1 MVNPK
6 QQNIRFTNGAA
17 LTPAGIV
24 EPCEIH
30 VSNGLIAY
38 VGDAQSA
45 PAFTADRTIDAAG
58 HVVMPGF
65 VNAHTHAAMTLFR
78 GFAGDLSL
86 LDWLHHIWPVE
97 DTLNGGD
104 VYWLSI
110 LAIAEM
116 LKTGTTAFLDM
127 YDFMDDV
134 ARAVLETGIRATLS
148 QGTTGFGNRD
158 AKLEK
163 ARRLHR
169 NFQGA
174 GNGRIRVMVAPHAEY
189 TCPPDFL
196 QTLRDLAQEL
206 DVGIHIHIAESPAE
220 MKDSFERNGVSPVV
234 HLDRLGLLTSRTTAA
249 HCVHLSDEDMDILA
263 ARGVRVAHNPGS
275 NLKLGSGISPVP
287 QLLGRGVTVALGT
300 DGAGSNN
307 NLDMWQE
314 MGLAALLHKGA
325 QQNPMVVPVPAALH
339 MATRAGALA
348 IDAPETGELTAGKK
362 ADLILIDTRDV
373 HYRPRRELAQH
384 LVYSGC
390 AADVKLTMVDGCI
403 LYENGEYLTLDV
415 TRAINEVEKIAKR
428 LLP

>member
-1 MVNPK
+1 MSNLT
-6 QQNIRFTNGAA
+6 QQSVCFTNAAA
-17 LTPAGIV
+17 LTPCGMI
-24 EPCEIH
+24 EPAQVH
-30 VSNGLIAY
+30 VANGLITY
-38 VGDAQSA
+38 VGSMQDAPSFDAQ
-45 PAFTADRTIDAAG
+45 RTIDATG

-86 LDWLHHIWPVE
+86 LDWLHQIWPVE
-97 DTLNGGD
+97 DTLTGND
-104 VYWLSI
+104 VYWLTN

-127 YDFMDDV
+127 YDFMEDV
-134 ARAVLETGIRATLS
+134 AKAVLETGIRATLS
-148 QGTTGFGNRD
+148 QGSTGFGD
-158 AKLEK
+158 KAAKLEK
-163 ARRLHR
+163 ARRLHSG
-169 NFQGA
+169 FHGA
-174 GNGRIRVMVAPHAEY
+174 DNNRIRMMVAPHAEY
-189 TCPPDFL
+189 TCPPEFL
-196 QTLRDLAQEL
+196 IQLRDLAQQL

-234 HLDRLGLLTSRTTAA
+234 HLDRLGLLTGRTTAA

-263 ARGVRVAHNPGS
+263 ARGVNVAHNPGS

-287 QLLGRGVTVALGT
+287 QLLARGVNVALGT

-314 MGLAALLHKGA
+314 MGLAALIHKGA
-325 QQNPMVVPVPAALH
+325 QENPLVVPVQAALH

-348 IDAPETGELTAGKK
+348 IDAPETGVLEAGKK
-362 ADLILIDTRDV
+362 ADLIMVDTTGI

-384 LVYSGC
+384 LIYSGG
-390 AADVKLTMVDGCI
+390 ANDVKLTMVDGRI
-403 LYENGEYLTLDV
+403 LYENGQFLTLDV
-415 TRAINEVEKIAKR
+415 ARAIDEVENIAKR